1 MRWTTHPHGVRAIG
15 FGALILVLATVVAA
29 RPQAQA
35 AGRPAASGVKA
46 VASVM
51 EVMRTM
57 TIPFSE
63 AVFAA
68 GSEPPKDD
76 AGWQKVRDQAVAL
89 AESGNLLMMGS
100 RVKDR
105 AAWLKFSRAQVDA
118 AEIAAKA
125 AGAKNAEAFATAA
138 DAVYETC
145 ASCHAVY
152 LTK

>member
-1 MRWTTHPHGVRAIG
+1 MRWTI
-15 FGALILVLATVVAA
+15 GALTLVLATVVTA

-35 AGRPAASGVKA
+35 ARTPAAGGVKA

-51 EVMRTM
+51 DVMRTM
-57 TIPFSE
+57 TIPFSD
-63 AVFAA
+63 AVFSA
-68 GSEPPKDD
+68 GSEPPKDE

-89 AESGNLLMMGS
+89 AESGNLLMMGT

-105 AAWLKFSRAQVDA
+105 TAWLKFSRAQVDA

-125 AGAKNAEAFATAA
+125 AGAKNPEALATAA

-145 ASCHAVY
+145 ANCHKVY
-152 LTK
+152 LK

>member
-1 MRWTTHPHGVRAIG
+1 MRWTTRPHGVRAIG
-15 FGALILVLATVVAA
+15 FGVVILGLAVLTTV

-35 AGRPAASGVKA
+35 AAKPPATGVKA

-57 TIPFSE
+57 TIPFSN

-76 AGWQKVRDQAVAL
+76 AVWLAARDQAVAL

-118 AEIAAKA
+118 AELAAKA
-125 AGAKNAEAFATAA
+125 AGAKNAEALSSAA
-138 DAVYETC
+138 DGIYETC
-145 ASCHAVY
+145 ANCHKVY
-152 LTK
+152 LAK

>member
-1 MRWTTHPHGVRAIG
+1 MRWTTRPHGVRAIG
-15 FGALILVLATVVAA
+15 FGAVILVLAGVATV

-35 AGRPAASGVKA
+35 AGTPAASGVKA

-51 EVMRTM
+51 DVMRTM
-57 TIPFSE
+57 TIPFSD
-63 AVFAA
+63 AVFNA

-76 AGWQKVRDQAVAL
+76 AGWQRVRDQAVAL

-125 AGAKNAEAFATAA
+125 AGAKNVEALATAA

-145 ASCHAVY
+145 ANCHKVY
-152 LTK
+152 LAK